1 MLRTKQDATCHSFH
15 QTITA
20 AMTILL
26 LCLAVLLNA
35 QGISRKVSPLFYE
48 GKTFQLLKRDSL
60 VQDFVAPNEVLLF
73 VKIKTP
79 KGHLEYFRLND
90 STFYSREKI
99 GDQYSS
105 EGAFVLDFKNITPKD
120 TFITF
125 DPVTYA
131 EMINIVAVQPLTKT
145 GNWAETTEK
154 GERWY
159 GGYVDGKKQ
168 GDWHCYTTWQS
179 VFYKNDEITGLFSPN
194 RPTLEK
200 YQQWMVGKN
209 LYWCEQLFFTDQTGT
224 HEREW
229 LLKTAAGGKC
239 QMGVLMLKENGILQF
254 KEYNYKQKLG
264 LRPEGFGKWRLD
276 DQGNLELE
284 FSDEKREVFIV
295 KYLGKDAI
303 RLEIK
308 Q

>member
-1 MLRTKQDATCHSFH
+1 
-15 QTITA
+15 
-20 AMTILL
+20 
-26 LCLAVLLNA
+26 
-35 QGISRKVSPLFYE
+35 
-48 GKTFQLLKRDSL
+48 
-60 VQDFVAPNEVLLF
+60 
-73 VKIKTP
+73 
-79 KGHLEYFRLND
+79 
-90 STFYSREKI
+90 
-99 GDQYSS
+99 
-105 EGAFVLDFKNITPKD
+105 
-120 TFITF
+120 
-125 DPVTYA
+125 
-131 EMINIVAVQPLTKT
+131 
-145 GNWAETTEK
+145 
-154 GERWY
+154 
-159 GGYVDGKKQ
+159 
-168 GDWHCYTTWQS
+168 
-179 VFYKNDEITGLFSPN
+179 
-194 RPTLEK
+194 
-200 YQQWMVGKN
+200 MVGKN